1 MEGSFLS
8 RIYST
13 LGKNL
18 VMFSRIK
25 TMLEEYVR
33 SLSRIQKEEPLTNQ
47 LTAMRGQS
55 FRVKVPPQKRSGPE
69 YSSK

>member
-1 MEGSFLS
+1 
-8 RIYST
+8 
-13 LGKNL
+13 
-18 VMFSRIK
+18 
-25 TMLEEYVR
+25 MLEEYVR

-55 FRVKVPPQKRSGPE
+55 FRVKVPPQKRSGPK